1 MTNQKEK
8 RKVPELRF
16 PEFSGEIQI
25 DIINNYFEN
34 IRNGFVGTATPYYTD
49 NKGIMYLQSNNI
61 KNGKINDNN
70 LIYVDR
76 EFHELHIKNQLKLN
90 DLLMVQS
97 GHAGDCAVV
106 SQKYVNANCHA
117 LIIMTPNNKIDTK
130 YLSYYLQSNK
140 GKKKLNHYITGNTIK
155 HILAS
160 EIKKLSFPVVS
171 LKEQKKI
178 GEFFS
183 KLDRQIELE
192 EKKLAL
198 LEEQKKGYMQKIFS
212 QELRFKDENGEEY
225 PEWEEFI
232 LKDYVNYSNGKAL
245 ENEIDELGKYE
256 LINLNSISDK
266 GKLKSSNKMTNS
278 NTNLLEK
285 DDLVIVLSDI
295 AKGNL
300 IGMTAIIPEDNKYV
314 LNQRIGQLKLKDI
327 NKVKANYLTYY
338 LNFKRNYFI
347 KMSAGMSQININKD
361 AVLNFSGTMP
371 CYKEQI
377 KIDLFLSS
385 FENEM
390 KYLELKIKVLKAR
403 KINLLNKLLL

>member
-1 MTNQKEK
+1 
-8 RKVPELRF
+8 
-16 PEFSGEIQI
+16 
-25 DIINNYFEN
+25 
-34 IRNGFVGTATPYYTD
+34 
-49 NKGIMYLQSNNI
+49 
-61 KNGKINDNN
+61 
-70 LIYVDR
+70 
-76 EFHELHIKNQLKLN
+76 
-90 DLLMVQS
+90 
-97 GHAGDCAVV
+97 
-106 SQKYVNANCHA
+106 
-117 LIIMTPNNKIDTK
+117 
-130 YLSYYLQSNK
+130 
-140 GKKKLNHYITGNTIK
+140 
-155 HILAS
+155 
-160 EIKKLSFPVVS
+160 
-171 LKEQKKI
+171 
-178 GEFFS
+178 
-183 KLDRQIELE
+183 
-192 EKKLAL
+192 
-198 LEEQKKGYMQKIFS
+198 MQKIFS

-232 LKDYVNYSNGKAL
+232 LKDYVKYSNGKAL

-278 NTNLLEK
+278 NTNLLAK

-403 KINLLNKLLL
+403 KINLLNKLIL